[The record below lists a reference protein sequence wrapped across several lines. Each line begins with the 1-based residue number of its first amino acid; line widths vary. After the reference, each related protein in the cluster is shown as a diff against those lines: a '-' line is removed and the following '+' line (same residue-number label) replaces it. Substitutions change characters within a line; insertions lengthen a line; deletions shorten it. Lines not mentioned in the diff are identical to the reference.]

1 MGFYNLQSDS
11 SGTSQYFVY
20 RNNSEQIWKSGE
32 WNEESKT
39 FQSVPE
45 MRLNYIFNYSYISNE
60 NESYFTYSLYNSSI
74 ISRFVIDFSGRIQQ
88 LTWSETTQRWN
99 LFWSQ
104 PKLCDVYGICG
115 PFGNC
120 NQQDIYGSCECLPG
134 FAPRSPTDWSLKD
147 SSGGC
152 VRSTPLQCGSEDG
165 FSPIP
170 TSGLP
175 DKPLYSEID
184 SAEECKSACEAT
196 CSCNAYA
203 FDYRCQLWDGDIINF
218 NNITSSRYATTV
230 FNLRLAATDIRSP
243 SPVSSS
249 LVPVSTAAV
258 RKRKVIVWKIVV
270 PVFFLVASVMGVIGY
285 IYLLKRNKANKT
297 KRERSKAVQG
307 VSTGLL
313 KSKAT
318 YDDTQNTNMFDD
330 GKTNGESQELQMFG
344 FTCLANATNNF
355 GLTNKLGEGGFGP
368 VYKGKLQNEQ
378 QIAVKRLSKNSGQEI
393 LSRTL
398 RAPLWDDVLTCSH
411 FSFSNQ
417 KKWCA

>member
-1 MGFYNLQSDS
+1 MALIQMLCIGGVLITQLILGCLVGFNKRPNQSQKLISWRSREDPATGFYNLQSDS

-39 FQSVPE
+39 FQLVPE
-45 MRLNYIFNYSYISNE
+45 SYISNV

-74 ISRFVIDFSGRIQQ
+74 ISRFVI
-88 LTWSETTQRWN
+88 ETRQKWN

-120 NQQDIYGSCECLPG
+120 NQQDIYGSCECFPG
-134 FAPRSPTDWSLKD
+134 FAPRSPTD

-152 VRSTPLQCGSEDG
+152 VRSTPLQCGSKHG

-196 CSCNAYA
+196 CSCSAYA
-203 FDYRCQLWDGDIINF
+203 FDYRCHLWDGDIINI
-218 NNITSSRYATTV
+218 NNITSSRYATIV
-230 FNLRLAATDIRSP
+230 FYLRLAATEILNP

-249 LVPVSTAAV
+249 LVPVSTAAC
-258 RKRKVIVWKIVV
+258 K
-270 PVFFLVASVMGVIGY
+270 
-285 IYLLKRNKANKT
+285 
-297 KRERSKAVQG
+297 
-307 VSTGLL
+307 
-313 KSKAT
+313 
-318 YDDTQNTNMFDD
+318 
-330 GKTNGESQELQMFG
+330 
-344 FTCLANATNNF
+344 
-355 GLTNKLGEGGFGP
+355 
-368 VYKGKLQNEQ
+368 
-378 QIAVKRLSKNSGQEI
+378 
-393 LSRTL
+393 
-398 RAPLWDDVLTCSH
+398 
-411 FSFSNQ
+411 
-417 KKWCA
+417 